1 MWDDAARPLYT
12 PYTHSHPHTQIQP
25 TSRGPHTPSNLI
37 FGDCFGGI
45 AVPPF
50 PQHHCLV
57 ALVNHAQVGVEGDAH
72 ASVVLDL
79 KGRAHVLG
87 AHGGHELLGI
97 DGLNDLGGQRV
108 PVRDLSR

>member
-1 MWDDAARPLYT
+1 
-12 PYTHSHPHTQIQP
+12 
-25 TSRGPHTPSNLI
+25 
-37 FGDCFGGI
+37 
-45 AVPPF
+45 
-50 PQHHCLV
+50 
-57 ALVNHAQVGVEGDAH
+57 
-72 ASVVLDL
+72 VLDL